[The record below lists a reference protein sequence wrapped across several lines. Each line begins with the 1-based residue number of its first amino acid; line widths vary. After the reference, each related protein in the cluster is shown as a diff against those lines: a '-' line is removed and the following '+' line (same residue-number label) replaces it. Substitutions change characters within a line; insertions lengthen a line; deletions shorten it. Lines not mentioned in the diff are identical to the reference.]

1 MPTNIV
7 LKEEENTMDMTA
19 IAIVAIIAIIAWMIV
34 SIVEASKKGQKK
46 QQETQQERNDSRQE
60 IAELKARIEVLEKI
74 VTDDKYT
81 LNQEFANLKKNNVA

>member
-19 IAIVAIIAIIAWMIV
+19 IAIVAIIAWMIV